1 VEIASAPGEAPVWP
15 SAEGTAKGPGVLP
28 LSANAPHAALAD
40 PGLYELLALQ
50 DALRIGRARERTLA
64 AKHLKQRLGLGD
76 AS

>member
-1 VEIASAPGEAPVWP
+1 
-15 SAEGTAKGPGVLP
+15 
-28 LSANAPHAALAD
+28 
-40 PGLYELLALQ
+40 LALQ